1 MDTQQLQTHL
11 TALRQALLD
20 HEGRVVRE
28 QQDWL
33 TGAVAAALLNQD
45 QDAMQVLRAGLVGLI
60 PIADKYASGG
70 PGERWRAL
78 GEVLQAC
85 ADTHKPLEQVRL
97 AESDRLSGLIIRQI
111 NRNPGITPSVLAE
124 KLEKSRSHI
133 SNELKALYREGLI
146 NGISRGRA
154 THLYLSGVGKDVLD
168 SFSAM
173 HSFHASEYVSKAATK
188 NPKVSIHA
196 SDDEDW
202 KSHLDFSISDRG

>member
-11 TALRQALLD
+11 TALRQALLNQ
-20 HEGRVVRE
+20 EGQAVRE

-45 QDAMQVLRAGLVGLI
+45 QDAMQALRAGLVGLI

-85 ADTHKPLEQVRL
+85 ADTYKPLEQVRL
-97 AESDRLSGLIIRQI
+97 AASERLSGLIIKQI
-111 NRNPGITPSVLAE
+111 SRNPGITPSVLAE

-146 NGISRGRA
+146 NGIARGRA

-168 SFSAM
+168 SFSAI
-173 HSFHASEYVSKAATK
+173 HSFHASEYVSKAGTK
-188 NPKVSIHA
+188 NPEVSIHA
-196 SDDEDW
+196 ADDEHW
-202 KSHLDFSISDRG
+202 KSYLDFPTSDRG

>member
-11 TALRQALLD
+11 TALRQALLNQ
-20 HEGRVVRE
+20 EGQAIRE

-45 QDAMQVLRAGLVGLI
+45 QDAMQALRAGLVGLI

-85 ADTHKPLEQVRL
+85 ADTYKPLEQVRL
-97 AESDRLSGLIIRQI
+97 AASERLSGLIIRQI
-111 NRNPGITPSVLAE
+111 SRNPGITPSVLAE

-146 NGISRGRA
+146 NGIARGRA

-173 HSFHASEYVSKAATK
+173 HSFHASGYVSKAAAK
-188 NPKVSIHA
+188 NPEVSIHA
-196 SDDEDW
+196 ADDEHW
-202 KSHLDFSISDRG
+202 KSYLNFSTSDKG